1 MIRRFFTF
9 ISLLFFVHF
18 SCEKNPTINLD
29 QEVIIA
35 TIENRVITV
44 NDFLKRCEYSP
55 RPVYCYGDN
64 YIHKKIALN
73 SLIAEKIL
81 AIEFDKNKQEIN
93 ENQKYFIEGRKE
105 QLMRHLMLKKF
116 GYEDL
121 QLDSIALL
129 KQYQLRNRTYEIEYI
144 IKNENVL
151 KELNTKEN
159 IVTSKEKASALSVN
173 NISNKNLSYN
183 DQMVDNVREIL
194 FSSGPELNQVYGPY
208 IATNSTVF
216 YMKVLGW
223 VTRVNISDQQKIDT
237 WESVKNEMTENQA
250 LKKYSNYISNLMRGK
265 KIKYDKRNF
274 EIFAEK
280 VSKVYQIERSKK
292 EKMIQSSIWESNN
305 AVQIETLNEVKKNM
319 KDKIIIHHDGKNW
332 TINDVM
338 SLIKKH
344 PLVFRKKNINPNN
357 FTNELKFA
365 LADLFRDMHITKQG
379 YNLGLDQNINVKSET
394 NKWQDYIKSEL
405 IKTKYTKSF
414 QKNSNS
420 NDRNNQ
426 YKLITNKIDSLQK
439 AYSNKIKINTDK
451 FEEIELL
458 SIDLFGMYSN
468 QAYNNLEPPF
478 PILTDD
484 HLLDYGSK
492 IVTND

>member
-1 MIRRFFTF
+1 MIRIYFIF
-9 ISLLFFVHF
+9 ISLFFINI
-18 SCEKNPTINLD
+18 SCDKTPSINLD

-35 TIENRVITV
+35 KIENRVITV

-55 RPVYCYGDN
+55 RPAYCNGDN
-64 YIHKKIALN
+64 FIHKKISLN

-81 AIEFDKNKQEIN
+81 AIEFDRNNQAIN
-93 ENQKYFIEGRKE
+93 ENQRYFIEGRKE
-105 QLMRHLMLKKF
+105 QLMRHLMLKKY
-116 GYEDL
+116 GYEDI
-121 QLDSIALL
+121 QLDSILL
-129 KQYQLRNRTYEIEYI
+129 MQQYQLRKRTYEVEYV

-151 KELNTKEN
+151 KELNAKEN
-159 IVTSKEKASALSVN
+159 IVTSKENAPVPSVN
-173 NISNKNLSYN
+173 NISSKNLSYN
-183 DQMVDNVREIL
+183 DQMVDSIRELL

-208 IATNSTVF
+208 IATDSTVF
-216 YMKVLGW
+216 YMKVSGW
-223 VTRVNISDQQKIDT
+223 ITGVNISDQQKKDT
-237 WESVKNEMTENQA
+237 WESVKNEMTEAQA
-250 LKKYSNYISNLMRGK
+250 LKKYSSYISNLMRDK
-265 KIKYDKRNF
+265 KIKYDERNF
-274 EIFAEK
+274 EIFAKLVSNVYKIEK
-280 VSKVYQIERSKK
+280 FKK
-292 EKMIQSSIWESNN
+292 EKMIQSSISESNN
-305 AVQIETLNEVKKNM
+305 AVQIETLNLAKNM
-319 KDKIIIHHDGKNW
+319 KEKIILHHDGKNW
-332 TINDVM
+332 TINDIM

-344 PLVFRKKNINPNN
+344 PLIFRKKNINPNN
-357 FTNELKFA
+357 FTNELKFS

-379 YNLGLDQNINVKSET
+379 YDLGLDQNINVKSET

-405 IKTKYTKSF
+405 IKTKYAKSF

-492 IVTND
+492 IVTNE

>member
-1 MIRRFFTF
+1 MIRIYFIF
-9 ISLLFFVHF
+9 ISLLFFINI
-18 SCEKNPTINLD
+18 SCDKTPTINLD

-35 TIENRVITV
+35 KIENKVITV

-55 RPVYCYGDN
+55 RPAYCNGDN
-64 YIHKKIALN
+64 FIHKKISLN

-81 AIEFDKNKQEIN
+81 AIEFDRNNQAIN
-93 ENQKYFIEGRKE
+93 ENQRYFIEGRKE
-105 QLMRHLMLKKF
+105 QLMRHLMLKKY
-116 GYEDL
+116 GYEDI
-121 QLDSIALL
+121 QLDSILL
-129 KQYQLRNRTYEIEYI
+129 MQQYQLRKRTYEVEYV

-151 KELNTKEN
+151 KELNAKEN
-159 IVTSKEKASALSVN
+159 IVTSKENAPVPSVN
-173 NISNKNLSYN
+173 NISSKNLSYN
-183 DQMVDNVREIL
+183 DQMVDSIRELL

-208 IATNSTVF
+208 IATDSTVF
-216 YMKVLGW
+216 YMKVSGW
-223 VTRVNISDQQKIDT
+223 ITGVNISDQQKKDT
-237 WESVKNEMTENQA
+237 WESVKNEMTEAQA
-250 LKKYSNYISNLMRGK
+250 LKKYSSYISNLMRDK
-265 KIKYDKRNF
+265 KIKYDERNF
-274 EIFAEK
+274 EIFAKLVSNVYKIEK
-280 VSKVYQIERSKK
+280 FKK
-292 EKMIQSSIWESNN
+292 EKMIQSSISESNN
-305 AVQIETLNEVKKNM
+305 AVQIETLNLAKNM
-319 KDKIIIHHDGKNW
+319 KEKIILHHDGKNW
-332 TINDVM
+332 TINEIM

-357 FTNELKFA
+357 FTNELKFS

-379 YNLGLDQNINVKSET
+379 YDLGLDQNINVKSET

-405 IKTKYTKSF
+405 IKTKYAKSF

-492 IVTND
+492 IVTNE

>member
-1 MIRRFFTF
+1 MIRIYFIF
-9 ISLLFFVHF
+9 ISLLFFINI
-18 SCEKNPTINLD
+18 SCDKTPSINLD

-35 TIENRVITV
+35 KIENRVITV

-55 RPVYCYGDN
+55 RPAYCNGDN
-64 YIHKKIALN
+64 FIHKKISLN

-81 AIEFDKNKQEIN
+81 AIEFDRNNQAIN
-93 ENQKYFIEGRKE
+93 ENQRYFIEGRKE
-105 QLMRHLMLKKF
+105 QLMRHLMLKKY
-116 GYEDL
+116 GYEDI
-121 QLDSIALL
+121 QLDSILL
-129 KQYQLRNRTYEIEYI
+129 MQQYQLRKRTYEVEYV

-151 KELNTKEN
+151 KELNAKEN
-159 IVTSKEKASALSVN
+159 IVTAKENAPVPSVN
-173 NISNKNLSYN
+173 NISSKNLSYN
-183 DQMVDNVREIL
+183 DQMVDSIRELL

-208 IATNSTVF
+208 IATDSTVF
-216 YMKVLGW
+216 YMKVSGW
-223 VTRVNISDQQKIDT
+223 ITGVNISDQQKKDT
-237 WESVKNEMTENQA
+237 WESVKNEMTEAQA
-250 LKKYSNYISNLMRGK
+250 LKKYSSYISNLMRDK
-265 KIKYDKRNF
+265 KIKYDERNF
-274 EIFAEK
+274 EIFAKLVSNVYKIEK
-280 VSKVYQIERSKK
+280 FKK

-305 AVQIETLNEVKKNM
+305 AVQIETLNLAKNM
-319 KDKIIIHHDGKNW
+319 KEKIILHHDGKNW
-332 TINDVM
+332 TINEIM

-357 FTNELKFA
+357 FTNELKFS

-379 YNLGLDQNINVKSET
+379 YDLGLDQNINVKSET

-405 IKTKYTKSF
+405 IKTKYAKSF

-492 IVTND
+492 IVTNE

>member
-1 MIRRFFTF
+1 MIRIYFIF
-9 ISLLFFVHF
+9 ISLLFFINI
-18 SCEKNPTINLD
+18 SCDKTPSINLD

-35 TIENRVITV
+35 KIENRVITV

-55 RPVYCYGDN
+55 RPAYCNGDN

-73 SLIAEKIL
+73 SLIAEKML
-81 AIEFDKNKQEIN
+81 AVEFDRNKQAIN
-93 ENQKYFIEGRKE
+93 ENQRNFIEGRKE
-105 QLMRHLMLKKF
+105 QLMRHLMLKKY
-116 GYEDL
+116 GYEDI

-129 KQYQLRNRTYEIEYI
+129 KQYQLRNRTYEVEYV

-151 KELNTKEN
+151 KELNAKEN
-159 IVTSKEKASALSVN
+159 IVTSKENAPVPSVN
-173 NISNKNLSYN
+173 NISSKNLSYN
-183 DQMVDNVREIL
+183 DQMVDSIRELL
-194 FSSGPELNQVYGPY
+194 FSSGPELKQVYGPY
-208 IATNSTVF
+208 IATDSTVF
-216 YMKVLGW
+216 YMKVSGW
-223 VTRVNISDQQKIDT
+223 ITGVNISDQQKKDT
-237 WESVKNEMTENQA
+237 WESVKNEMTEAQA
-250 LKKYSNYISNLMRGK
+250 LKKYSSYISNLMRDK
-265 KIKYDKRNF
+265 KIKYDERNF
-274 EIFAEK
+274 EIFAKLVSNVYKIEK
-280 VSKVYQIERSKK
+280 FKK

-305 AVQIETLNEVKKNM
+305 AVQIETMNLAKNM
-319 KDKIIIHHDGKNW
+319 KEKIILHHDGKNW
-332 TINDVM
+332 TINDIM

-357 FTNELKFA
+357 FTNELKFS

-379 YNLGLDQNINVKSET
+379 YDLGLDQNINVKSET

-405 IKTKYTKSF
+405 IKTEYAKSF

-478 PILTDD
+478 PILTND

>member
-1 MIRRFFTF
+1 MIRIYFIF
-9 ISLLFFVHF
+9 ISLLFFINI
-18 SCEKNPTINLD
+18 SCDKTPSINLD

-35 TIENRVITV
+35 KIENRVITV

-55 RPVYCYGDN
+55 RPAYCNGDN
-64 YIHKKIALN
+64 FIHKKISLN

-81 AIEFDKNKQEIN
+81 AIEFDRNNQAIN
-93 ENQKYFIEGRKE
+93 ENQRYFIEGRKE
-105 QLMRHLMLKKF
+105 QLMRHLMLKKY
-116 GYEDL
+116 GYEDI
-121 QLDSIALL
+121 QLDSILL
-129 KQYQLRNRTYEIEYI
+129 MQQYQLRKRTYEVEYV

-151 KELNTKEN
+151 KELNAKEN
-159 IVTSKEKASALSVN
+159 IVTSKENAPVPSVN
-173 NISNKNLSYN
+173 NISSKNLSYN
-183 DQMVDNVREIL
+183 DQMVDSIRELL

-208 IATNSTVF
+208 IATDSTVF
-216 YMKVLGW
+216 YMKVSGW
-223 VTRVNISDQQKIDT
+223 ITGVNISDQQKKDT
-237 WESVKNEMTENQA
+237 WESVKNEMTEAQA
-250 LKKYSNYISNLMRGK
+250 LKKYSSYISNLMRDK
-265 KIKYDKRNF
+265 KIKYDERNF
-274 EIFAEK
+274 EIFAKLVSNVYKIEK
-280 VSKVYQIERSKK
+280 FKK
-292 EKMIQSSIWESNN
+292 EKMIQSSISESNN
-305 AVQIETLNEVKKNM
+305 AVQIETLNLAKNM
-319 KDKIIIHHDGKNW
+319 KEKIILHHDGKNW
-332 TINDVM
+332 TINEIM

-357 FTNELKFA
+357 FTNELKFS

-379 YNLGLDQNINVKSET
+379 YDLGLDQNINVKSET

-405 IKTKYTKSF
+405 IKTKYAKSF

-492 IVTND
+492 IVTNE

>member
-1 MIRRFFTF
+1 MIRIYFIF
-9 ISLLFFVHF
+9 ISLFFINI
-18 SCEKNPTINLD
+18 SCDKTPSINLD

-35 TIENRVITV
+35 KIENRVITV

-55 RPVYCYGDN
+55 RPAYCNGDN
-64 YIHKKIALN
+64 FIHKKISLN

-81 AIEFDKNKQEIN
+81 AIEFDRNNQAIN
-93 ENQKYFIEGRKE
+93 ENQRYFIEGRKE
-105 QLMRHLMLKKF
+105 QLMRHLMLKKY
-116 GYEDL
+116 GYEDI
-121 QLDSIALL
+121 QLDSILL
-129 KQYQLRNRTYEIEYI
+129 MQQYQLRKRTYEVEYV

-151 KELNTKEN
+151 KELNAKEN
-159 IVTSKEKASALSVN
+159 IVTSKENAPVPSVN
-173 NISNKNLSYN
+173 NISSKNLSYN
-183 DQMVDNVREIL
+183 DQMVDSIRELL

-208 IATNSTVF
+208 IATDSTVF
-216 YMKVLGW
+216 YMKVSGW
-223 VTRVNISDQQKIDT
+223 ITGVNISDQQKKDT
-237 WESVKNEMTENQA
+237 WESVKNEMTEAQA
-250 LKKYSNYISNLMRGK
+250 LKKYSSYISNLMRDK
-265 KIKYDKRNF
+265 KIKYDERNF
-274 EIFAEK
+274 EIFAKLVSNVYKIEK
-280 VSKVYQIERSKK
+280 FKK
-292 EKMIQSSIWESNN
+292 EKMIQSSISESNN
-305 AVQIETLNEVKKNM
+305 VVQIETLNLAKNM
-319 KDKIIIHHDGKNW
+319 KEKIILHHDGKNW
-332 TINDVM
+332 TINEIM

-357 FTNELKFA
+357 FTNELKFS

-379 YNLGLDQNINVKSET
+379 YDLGLDQNINVKSET

-405 IKTKYTKSF
+405 IKTKYAKSF

-478 PILTDD
+478 PILTND

-492 IVTND
+492 IVTNE

>member
-1 MIRRFFTF
+1 MIRIYFIF
-9 ISLLFFVHF
+9 ISLLFFINI
-18 SCEKNPTINLD
+18 SCDKTPTINLD

-35 TIENRVITV
+35 KIENKVITV

-55 RPVYCYGDN
+55 RPAYCNGDN

-73 SLIAEKIL
+73 SLIAEKML
-81 AIEFDKNKQEIN
+81 AVEFDRNKQAIN
-93 ENQKYFIEGRKE
+93 ENQRNFIEGRKE
-105 QLMRHLMLKKF
+105 QLMRHLMLKKY
-116 GYEDL
+116 GYEDI

-129 KQYQLRNRTYEIEYI
+129 KQYQLRNRTYEVEYV

-159 IVTSKEKASALSVN
+159 IVTAKENAPVPSVN
-173 NISNKNLSYN
+173 NISSKNLSYN
-183 DQMVDNVREIL
+183 DQMVDSIRELL

-208 IATNSTVF
+208 IATDSTVF
-216 YMKVLGW
+216 YMKVSGW
-223 VTRVNISDQQKIDT
+223 ITGVNISDQQKKDT
-237 WESVKNEMTENQA
+237 WESVKNEMTEAQA
-250 LKKYSNYISNLMRGK
+250 LKKYSSYISNLMRDK
-265 KIKYDKRNF
+265 KIKYDERNF
-274 EIFAEK
+274 EIFAKLVSNVYKIEK
-280 VSKVYQIERSKK
+280 FKK

-305 AVQIETLNEVKKNM
+305 AVQIETMNLAKNM
-319 KDKIIIHHDGKNW
+319 KEKIILHHDGKNW
-332 TINDVM
+332 TINDIM

-344 PLVFRKKNINPNN
+344 PLIFRKKNINPNN
-357 FTNELKFA
+357 FTNELKFS

-379 YNLGLDQNINVKSET
+379 YDLGLDQNINVKSET

-405 IKTKYTKSF
+405 IKTEYAKSF

-478 PILTDD
+478 PILTND

>member
-1 MIRRFFTF
+1 MIRIYFIF
-9 ISLLFFVHF
+9 ISLLFFINI
-18 SCEKNPTINLD
+18 SCDKTPTINLD

-35 TIENRVITV
+35 KIENKVITV

-55 RPVYCYGDN
+55 RPAYCNGDN

-73 SLIAEKIL
+73 SLIAEKML
-81 AIEFDKNKQEIN
+81 AVEFDRNKQAIN
-93 ENQKYFIEGRKE
+93 ENQRNFIEGRKE
-105 QLMRHLMLKKF
+105 QLMRHLMLKKY
-116 GYEDL
+116 GYEDI
-121 QLDSIALL
+121 QLDSILL
-129 KQYQLRNRTYEIEYI
+129 MQQYQLRKRTYEVEYV

-151 KELNTKEN
+151 KELNAKEN
-159 IVTSKEKASALSVN
+159 IVTSKENAPVPSVN
-173 NISNKNLSYN
+173 NISSKNLSYN
-183 DQMVDNVREIL
+183 DQMVDSIRELL

-208 IATNSTVF
+208 IATDSTVF
-216 YMKVLGW
+216 YMKVSGW
-223 VTRVNISDQQKIDT
+223 ITGVNISDQQKKDT
-237 WESVKNEMTENQA
+237 WESVKNEMTEAQA
-250 LKKYSNYISNLMRGK
+250 LKKYSSYISNLMRDK
-265 KIKYDKRNF
+265 KIKYDERNF
-274 EIFAEK
+274 EIFAKLVSNVYKIEK
-280 VSKVYQIERSKK
+280 FKK

-305 AVQIETLNEVKKNM
+305 AVQIETLNLAKNM
-319 KDKIIIHHDGKNW
+319 KEKIILHHDGKNW
-332 TINDVM
+332 TINEIM

-357 FTNELKFA
+357 FTNELKFS

-379 YNLGLDQNINVKSET
+379 YDLGLDQNINVKSET

-405 IKTKYTKSF
+405 IKTKYAKSF

-492 IVTND
+492 IVTNE